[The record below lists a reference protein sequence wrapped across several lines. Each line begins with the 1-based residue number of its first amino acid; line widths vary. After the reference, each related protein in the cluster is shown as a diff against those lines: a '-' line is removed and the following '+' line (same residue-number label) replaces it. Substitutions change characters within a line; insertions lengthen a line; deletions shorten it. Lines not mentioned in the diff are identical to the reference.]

1 LILLVLLR
9 AVLFSGICRMPPLLD
24 DVEAEQFRE
33 FYPEVKDPQSWQPPP
48 SVVKYLEKHFNK
60 TLTEADREAI
70 LSEYPIPDCAAVN
83 VPKLD
88 TEVMEQLKSKGKDP
102 HFGAEWSLYRI
113 QEQLLEVTGPLTS
126 LWVDFLGPDRELTK
140 EEVVHQIQRALVLV
154 GSTFHAINVERR
166 KVAWA
171 RINPKL
177 KSLAVEDYKD
187 RESNLFGPGF
197 LEKASKKLEDDK
209 ALAKVSQDGS
219 GSSRKRPY
227 EDDPKDLRCFLSKGA
242 PAQYGSKGKHCQ
254 SKPFNSQP
262 KNWHKKPQN
271 TNRKPA
277 TLSPVTST
285 SISSRESEHMCT
297 QMA

>member
-1 LILLVLLR
+1 MAENEEYQSDSDQDSDV
-9 AVLFSGICRMPPLLD
+9 VNLLD
-24 DVEAEQFRE
+24 DGEAEQFCE
-33 FYPEVKDPQSWQPPP
+33 FEPEVKDPQSWQPPP

-60 TLTEADREAI
+60 TLTETEREAI
-70 LSEYPIPDCAAVN
+70 LSEYPIPDCAAVKA
-83 VPKLD
+83 PKLD

-102 HFGAEWSLYRI
+102 RFGAERNLYRI

-126 LWVDFLGPDRELTK
+126 LWVDLLHPDRELTK

-154 GSTFHAINVERR
+154 GSTSHAINVERR

-177 KSLAVEDYKD
+177 KSLAEEDYKD

-197 LEKASKKLEDDK
+197 LEKASKKLEADK
-209 ALAKVSQDGS
+209 ALAKVSQDSS

-227 EDDPKDLRCFLSKGA
+227 EDEPKDLRRFLSKGA
-242 PAQYGSKGKHCQ
+242 PAQYGSKGKHRQNKPYNPQNKPHNFQ
-254 SKPFNSQP
+254 SKPFNRQS

-271 TNRKPA
+271 TNQKPK
-277 TLSPVTST
+277 
-285 SISSRESEHMCT
+285 
-297 QMA
+297 